1 MKIQL
6 VAATCLLCLAS
17 VSAHASCYANGKNY
31 QKGTRVNG
39 DYGNRIECGKGGW
52 KNTLDSNHRTNKGNA
67 SRSSSS
73 YSKHNSSKSYNKP
86 TPSNYGR
93 RGGYNTVE
101 Y

>member
-6 VAATCLLCLAS
+6 LAATCLLCLAS

-31 QKGTRVNG
+31 QKGTRVDG
-39 DYGNRIECGKGGW
+39 DYGSRIECDKGGW
-52 KNTLDSNHRTNKGNA
+52 KNTLSSNLTNKGN
-67 SRSSSS
+67 SSGSASS

-86 TPSNYGR
+86 TPSNNVRKYGN
-93 RGGYNTVE
+93 GLIE